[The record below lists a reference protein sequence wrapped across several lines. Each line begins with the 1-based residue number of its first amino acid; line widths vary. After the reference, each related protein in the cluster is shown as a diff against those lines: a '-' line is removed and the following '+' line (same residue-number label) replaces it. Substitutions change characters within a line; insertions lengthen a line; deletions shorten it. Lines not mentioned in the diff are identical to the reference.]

1 MVRMTC
7 LGQFVIDC
15 NDRDSIFELGCALF
29 LEGAKAASFAEFC
42 RFRGQVL
49 FVLELNNAM
58 RLQPIE

>member
-1 MVRMTC
+1 
-7 LGQFVIDC
+7 VIDC

>member
-29 LEGAKAASFAEFC
+29 LEGAKGGELCRILPLPRPNSFEYFLC
-42 RFRGQVL
+42 
-49 FVLELNNAM
+49 LN
-58 RLQPIE
+58 